1 MDHIVKIA
9 TVNYD
14 DNGMSSIECGRGS
27 ENFKILELNST
38 QEEEELNSTQEEEK
52 VNQQIK
58 RRNDMVKEF
67 IEANGITEIEDKYL
81 GEFGCPAEH
90 YIEILD
96 SFL

>member
-14 DNGMSSIECGRGS
+14 DNGMSSIEYGRDT
-27 ENFKILELNST
+27 ENFKILKLNSA
-38 QEEEELNSTQEEEK
+38 QKGEK
-52 VNQQIK
+52 VNQRIK

-90 YIEILD
+90 YLEILD